1 MTRLKDTSIIAS
13 GFTMQYILENIHL
26 GLSII
31 AGIFTCVYAAT
42 SAVYAVDRLRDYL
55 KNKGNKKTKKAKRN
69 K

>member
-55 KNKGNKKTKKAKRN
+55 KNKKKVKRAKR
-69 K
+69 KK